1 LAKSLNFTLSF
12 FGEEPEYKSPF
23 HIELDTGG
31 FELEAAPI
39 TPSDSSSFRL
49 IAGTNKAVFG
59 DDTVN
64 APTGMFGEWKSSE
77 HPRLMCSQHR
87 YEAFLEPHIQL
98 VPIHS
103 SCGGGEPQPTHC
115 GRGEWSAQERG

>member
-1 LAKSLNFTLSF
+1 MAVLTFSTSNVNATLEHYRKIVTPLAKSLNFTLSF
-12 FGEEPEYKSPF
+12 FGEEPEHKSPF

-64 APTGMFGEWKSSE
+64 APTGMFGE
-77 HPRLMCSQHR
+77 
-87 YEAFLEPHIQL
+87 
-98 VPIHS
+98 
-103 SCGGGEPQPTHC
+103 
-115 GRGEWSAQERG
+115 